1 MTVAIK
7 TSNYTENNRNVFLE
21 VKRMMKVCIAIAG
34 ILSSLVL
41 YCCIVIGKR
50 ADEHIKRLF
59 ERESGSEEGKK

>member
-1 MTVAIK
+1 
-7 TSNYTENNRNVFLE
+7 
-21 VKRMMKVCIAIAG
+21 MMKVCIAIAG

-59 ERESGSEEGKK
+59 ERESGSEEGKKLIKACIYLLYLVQCCAEQMF